1 MKILKRTK
9 GIDTRAKGSGIH
21 GKLLIQM
28 RDPLT
33 KKIKEEIRHENFLTQ
48 ALSSLYNSCPNGLNS
63 KLRSN
68 ATNSIP
74 YQVPPYKT
82 ALGGILVFP
91 NSLGDSVSD
100 YYPSL
105 ASNYPTAYASMI
117 NNDQADPKQGLFD
130 EYGSQLL
137 DNGYVYLYTWSSLH
151 GNGPIA
157 AVALSHANCYKYFS
171 GDSVIL
177 GSLYKKSGINS
188 GCAIGMNSKG
198 VYFAEVN
205 TLNSGKIKFIPY
217 SKSEIE
223 LVNDTQNL
231 TSKYVSDYEF
241 ENTNRTTQCAVTETE
256 IHIFSVTSYDS
267 GLNQSNLRHT
277 TITLADGSYTTE
289 NITVPEHI
297 TGVYTLIGDV
307 GNDSCHTVAFDG
319 TNVYMAKDGFQSII
333 KIPLANP
340 ANLTEYAMPTG
351 YNCCEGSS
359 YVGGKVYIASQRYY
373 TSSITDNVLII
384 GEDGVV
390 RVGPSV
396 GPGWRGNAELP
407 HYQSGVWLM
416 SAGTAEPKIIGKVLT
431 PYCAT
436 KANLAEPTEKTASI
450 EMIIQYQ
457 ITQV

>member
-1 MKILKRTK
+1 MNYLKRTQ
-9 GIDTRAKGSGIH
+9 GIDYKAKDSGIH

-63 KLRSN
+63 KIRSN

-151 GNGPIA
+151 GNGPIG

-171 GDSVIL
+171 GDPVLL
-177 GSLYKKSGINS
+177 GSLSVSRYVNT

-198 VYFAEVN
+198 IYFAEVEN
-205 TLNSGKIKFIPY
+205 LNSGKIKFIPY

-231 TSKYVSDYEF
+231 TSEYVSDYTF
-241 ENTNRTTQCAVTETE
+241 ESAGNTNQCAVTETE
-256 IHIFSVTSYDS
+256 IHVFTVTSYDS

-297 TGVYTLIGDV
+297 AGVSSHIGDV
-307 GNDSCHTVAFDG
+307 GNDSMHTVAFDG
-319 TNVYMAKDGFQSII
+319 TNVYMAKYGYQSII

-351 YNCCEGSS
+351 YNCCQGSS
-359 YVGGKVYIASQRYY
+359 YVGTKIYIASEKNM
-373 TSSITDNVLII
+373 TSATTDNILIL
-384 GEDGVV
+384 GEDGIV
-390 RVGPSV
+390 RVGPVV
-396 GPGWRGNAELP
+396 GHWRGGAELP
-407 HYQSGVWLM
+407 HYLSGVWAM
-416 SAGTAEPKIIGKVLT
+416 SAGSGEPRIVGKILT

>member
-1 MKILKRTK
+1 MNYLKRSQ
-9 GIDTRAKGSGIH
+9 GIDYKAKDSGIH
-21 GKLLIQM
+21 GKLVIQM

-48 ALSSLYNSCPNGLNS
+48 ALSSLYNSCPYGLNS
-63 KLRSN
+63 KIRSN
-68 ATNSIP
+68 SSNSIP

-105 ASNYPTAYASMI
+105 ASNYPTGYASMI

-151 GNGPIA
+151 GNGPIG

-171 GDSVIL
+171 GDPVLL
-177 GSLYKKSGINS
+177 GSLSVGRYYNY

-198 VYFAEVN
+198 IYFAEVN

-223 LVNDTQNL
+223 LVNDTLNI

-256 IHIFSVTSYDS
+256 IHVFSVTSYDS

-297 TGVYTLIGDV
+297 AGVNTIIGDV

-319 TNVYMAKDGFQSII
+319 TNVYMAKYGFESII

-351 YNCCEGSS
+351 YNCCQGSS
-359 YVGGKVYIASQRYY
+359 YVGGKIYIASERNY
-373 TSSITDNVLII
+373 TAVTVNNILIL
-384 GEDGVV
+384 GEDGIV
-390 RVGPSV
+390 RVGPEV
-396 GPGWRGNAELP
+396 GHWRGSAELP
-407 HYQSGVWLM
+407 HYQSGVWAM
-416 SAGTAEPKIIGKVLT
+416 SAGAGEPHIVGKILT
-431 PYCAT
+431 TYCAT